1 MLNTN
6 VVLLLKKLGLQFY
19 TLIIVHKCCIVLSIL
34 NKSALQMKL
43 QNFVTHYVFLNNIVN
58 SQQQQQLK
66 KQTLKPLRGR
76 DLIPG
81 PLASKADA

>member
-1 MLNTN
+1 MLS
-6 VVLLLKKLGLQFY
+6 K
-19 TLIIVHKCCIVLSIL
+19 L
-34 NKSALQMKL
+34 NKSALQKKL
-43 QNFVTHYVFLNNIVN
+43 QNFVTHYVFLNKIVN
-58 SQQQQQLK
+58 LQQQQLK